1 MVAKTVTLIFIG
13 LLTFCVG
20 IISNLPA
27 SLFSKKINNVT
38 QSVNG
43 LQVGKIFG
51 TIWNGSIEAR
61 YNEFPVSLVSWDA
74 SLFHLI
80 FGQLNLGLSINA
92 AGLEGKSELLFLN
105 DSIKLSN
112 LRLEINSSFINEA
125 TESFGLELSESF
137 TVRISEIYVSDNWF
151 SQINGK
157 IAWPGGSIELVT
169 PLERLRVQLPMLS
182 GIAKMEGEEAKLYMY
197 SNSEELMILSLGRS
211 GWAKAEVNQRFFEIT
226 QLSLP
231 GLDSETGKDPA
242 FTFEEK
248 IL

>member
-13 LLTFCVG
+13 LLTFFVG

-61 YNEFPVSLVSWDA
+61 YNEFPVSRVSWDT

-80 FGQLNLGLSINA
+80 FGQLNLEVSINA
-92 AGLEGKSELLFLN
+92 AGLEGKSDLLLLN

-137 TVRISEIYVSDNWF
+137 TVRTSEIYVSDNWF

-197 SNSEELMILSLGRS
+197 SNSEELMILSLARS
-211 GWAKAEVNQRFFEIT
+211 GWAKAEVNHLFFEI
-226 QLSLP
+226 SKMPFP
-231 GLDSETGKDPA
+231 GLDSGTEEDPA
-242 FTFEEK
+242 FTVEEK

>member
-27 SLFSKKINNVT
+27 SLFSKQINNVT
-38 QSVNG
+38 KSVNG

-61 YNEFPVSLVSWDA
+61 YNDLPVSRVSWNT
-74 SLFHLI
+74 SVSHLI
-80 FGQLNLGLSINA
+80 FGQLNLGVSINA
-92 AGLEGKSELLFLN
+92 TGLEGESDLILLN

-137 TVRISEIYVSDNWF
+137 TVRTSEIHVADNWF

-182 GIAKMEGEEAKLYMY
+182 GIAKMDGKEAKLYMY
-197 SNSEELMILSLGRS
+197 SNSEELMILSLSRS
-211 GWAKAEVNQRFFEIT
+211 GWAKAEVNHRFFEIT

-242 FTFEEK
+242 FTIEEK

>member
-13 LLTFCVG
+13 LLTFFVG

-61 YNEFPVSLVSWDA
+61 YNEFPVIRVSWNT

-80 FGQLNLGLSINA
+80 FGQLNLRVSINA
-92 AGLEGKSELLFLN
+92 AGLEGKSDLLLSN

-137 TVRISEIYVSDNWF
+137 TVRTSEIYVSDNWF
-151 SQINGK
+151 SQINGE

-169 PLERLRVQLPMLS
+169 PLERVRVQLPMLS
-182 GIAKMEGEEAKLYMY
+182 GIAKMDGKEAKLYMY
-197 SNSEELMILSLGRS
+197 SNSEELMILSLARS
-211 GWAKAEVNQRFFEIT
+211 GWAKAEVNHLFFEI
-226 QLSLP
+226 SKMPFP
-231 GLDSETGKDPA
+231 GLDSGTEEDPA
-242 FTFEEK
+242 FTVEEK